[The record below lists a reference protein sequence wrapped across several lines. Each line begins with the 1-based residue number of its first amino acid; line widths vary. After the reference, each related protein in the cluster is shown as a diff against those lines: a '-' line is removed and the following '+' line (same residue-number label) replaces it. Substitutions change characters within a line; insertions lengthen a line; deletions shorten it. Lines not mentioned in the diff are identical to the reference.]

1 MSDQVITVRCGN
13 FFWYAKRPHLSIK
26 LTAHGCAARLVKRTA
41 RPGETVVVRVTVSAP
56 EMRPQHVT
64 VRFTVAS
71 DVAKV
76 LAEQLLMAARMA
88 ETHKQL

>member
-1 MSDQVITVRCGN
+1 M
-13 FFWYAKRPHLSIK
+13 SIK
-26 LTAHGCAARLVKRTA
+26 FEGEPPFHLGIAEMASAHVLDT
-41 RPGETVVVRVTVSAP
+41 TVVVRVTVSAP
-56 EMRPQHVT
+56 VMRPQHVT

-88 ETHKQL
+88 ETHMQL

>member
-1 MSDQVITVRCGN
+1 M
-13 FFWYAKRPHLSIK
+13 SIK
-26 LTAHGCAARLVKRTA
+26 FEGEPPFHLGIAETASAHVLDT
-41 RPGETVVVRVTVSAP
+41 TVVVRVTVSAP

-88 ETHKQL
+88 ETHMQL

>member
-1 MSDQVITVRCGN
+1 M
-13 FFWYAKRPHLSIK
+13 SIK
-26 LTAHGCAARLVKRTA
+26 FEGEPPFHLGIAETASGTCADT
-41 RPGETVVVRVTVSAP
+41 TVVVRVTVSAP

-64 VRFTVAS
+64 VRFPVAS

>member
-1 MSDQVITVRCGN
+1 MSIN
-13 FFWYAKRPHLSIK
+13 FEGEPPFHLGIAE
-26 LTAHGCAARLVKRTA
+26 TASAHVLDT
-41 RPGETVVVRVTVSAP
+41 TVVVRVTVFAP

-88 ETHKQL
+88 ETRKQL